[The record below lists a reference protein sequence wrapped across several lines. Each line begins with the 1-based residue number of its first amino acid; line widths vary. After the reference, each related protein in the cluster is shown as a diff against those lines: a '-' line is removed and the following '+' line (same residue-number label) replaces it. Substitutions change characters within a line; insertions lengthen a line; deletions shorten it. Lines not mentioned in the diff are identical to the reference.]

1 MTVRIGLVSDTH
13 MPMRLRELPAP
24 LFTALRG
31 VDLLLHAG
39 DVGKL
44 STLDE
49 LSELAPVVAVHG
61 NDDSEEARQFL
72 PYKTVVPCAGER
84 IFLWHSHYEDRQEE
98 FASREGDEIVPKLH
112 RISREAAA
120 AGARIAVFGHWHIP
134 LVHEVDGVT
143 IVNPG
148 AVASGNAISRQL
160 VQTVALLE
168 MAGDGALSVQHV
180 DLAHPHAA
188 YDPAISLR
196 RGLQV
201 RACPLLRQH
210 PIAGVAG
217 PACRRCSVAS
227 ATRTKPCC
235 IRFCCG
241 WRTAAGLESSTSS
254 TVRCCALN
262 SPRNPLCPRNRK
274 NDISRY

>member
-112 RISREAAA
+112 RISPEAAA
-120 AGARIAVFGHWHIP
+120 AGAHVAVFGHWHIP
-134 LVHEVDGVT
+134 LRSR
-143 IVNPG
+143 
-148 AVASGNAISRQL
+148 SGRRDHRQPRRRRVRQRDL
-160 VQTVALLE
+160 TPTGPNRRP
-168 MAGDGALSVQHV
+168 AGNG
-180 DLAHPHAA
+180 
-188 YDPAISLR
+188 R
-196 RGLQV
+196 
-201 RACPLLRQH
+201 
-210 PIAGVAG
+210 
-217 PACRRCSVAS
+217 
-227 ATRTKPCC
+227 
-235 IRFCCG
+235 
-241 WRTAAGLESSTSS
+241 
-254 TVRCCALN
+254 
-262 SPRNPLCPRNRK
+262 
-274 NDISRY
+274 